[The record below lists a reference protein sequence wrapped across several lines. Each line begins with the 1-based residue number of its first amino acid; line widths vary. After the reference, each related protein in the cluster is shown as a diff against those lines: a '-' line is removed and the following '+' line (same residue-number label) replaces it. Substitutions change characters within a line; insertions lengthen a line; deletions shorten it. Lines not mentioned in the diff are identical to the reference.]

1 VKNTNIFFGIIFFI
15 SLGITAQKTASETSG
30 DILQFALP
38 AIALSSTYFYQS
50 DDKPH
55 WQFLKSYATAMIFT
69 HSVKRI
75 INKKRPNGSNYS
87 FPSGHTASAF
97 TGASFLQLR
106 YGWKVGIPAYLL
118 ASYVGYTRI
127 KANKHDKWDVLGGA
141 VVGIGSS
148 LLFVKPY
155 KNKNFGVGLY
165 KTEKYYVLNINYQ
178 F

>member
-1 VKNTNIFFGIIFFI
+1 
-15 SLGITAQKTASETSG
+15 
-30 DILQFALP
+30 
-38 AIALSSTYFYQS
+38 
-50 DDKPH
+50 
-55 WQFLKSYATAMIFT
+55 MIFT